1 MQARSYPLS
10 WAEQDRLLGELPRH
24 LADAALFGV
33 NTGCREQEICQLRWG
48 WEQRL
53 TDPDTSVFVLPASA
67 TKTGVE
73 RVIVL
78 NSVAARV
85 VSSRRGISS
94 GYVFTYRGNPI
105 GKLHSS
111 AWKRAWKA
119 AGLPTQP
126 DVRKGVHNL
135 RHTFATRL
143 RAAGVPLE
151 TRKTL
156 MGHADGDI
164 TTHYSAPEI
173 GELLTAAEKVTDRS
187 RAETPV
193 LGVVKSAA

>member
-1 MQARSYPLS
+1 M
-10 WAEQDRLLGELPRH
+10 
-24 LADAALFGV
+24 
-33 NTGCREQEICQLRWG
+33 
-48 WEQRL
+48 
-53 TDPDTSVFVLPASA
+53 PASA

-85 VSSRRGISS
+85 VNSRRGLSS
-94 GYVFTYRGNPI
+94 EYVFTYRGNPI